1 MESNDLKPTPPD
13 DPQLEA
19 WLRTSAAQS
28 PLPDDGF
35 TQRVLA
41 VLPPPTRRQ
50 SAQRLWF
57 CLGGALAGIVV
68 AAVGAFYPGNRPVDL
83 PAIEDTL
90 MAALTQLSGPG
101 FGLALGITI
110 LSLWFAF
117 RDRLR
122 LLPRL

>member
-1 MESNDLKPTPPD
+1 MEPNDLKSPAPD
-13 DPQLEA
+13 DAQLEA
-19 WLRTSAAQS
+19 WLRPSAALP

-41 VLPPPTRRQ
+41 VLPPPARRQ
-50 SAQRLWF
+50 STHRMWF
-57 CLGGALAGIVV
+57 CAGGALVGIIV
-68 AAVGAFYPGNRPVDL
+68 AALGALRSDRLSDSL
-83 PAIEDTL
+83 PALEDTI
-90 MAALTQLSGPG
+90 MAALAQLSVPAC
-101 FGLALGITI
+101 GLALGITL